1 MKHIFKL
8 FIIALAISF
17 YAEYNEAVAADP
29 TPTSVAVIRIEEVF
43 RRSDYAKQME
53 TQIRASFRQEEKE
66 IEDLQKVIRTQQE
79 KLQSDAFLAPDTYQ
93 YKKKV
98 LELQILSLQLQDK
111 MERFQKLTRTKMANF
126 WRGVY
131 SDFQKAVK
139 HLVTVIKYDIVI
151 TTPDMALSDR
161 LEKSNSPEAVIAE
174 ISRRQIQYIAPQNDV
189 TEQIIKIMNA
199 INSKRAN

>member
-8 FIIALAISF
+8 FFFALAVSF
-17 YAEYNEAVAADP
+17 YAGYSEVKAADP
-29 TPTSVAVIRIEEVF
+29 APSSIAVIRIEEVF

-79 KLQSDAFLAPDTYQ
+79 KLQDDAFLVPDTYQ

-98 LELQILSLQLQDK
+98 LELQILRLQLQDK

-139 HLVTVIKYDIVI
+139 LLVTKIKFDVVI
-151 TTPDMALSDR
+151 TAPDITLSDR
-161 LEKSNSPEAVIAE
+161 LEKTNSPEAVIAE
-174 ISRRQIQYIAPQNDV
+174 ISRRQVQYIAPQNDM

-199 INSKRAN
+199 INAKRAG